1 MAEGRDLRGRE
12 FVFFL
17 SKKRVSRLEEA
28 WFTFR
33 FAFAVNKMALLIFSS
48 RKKKTVFLL
57 KKRQC
62 SPVFPSSPVNVYGE
76 FGHLTAPVG
85 RPPAPL
91 TWTAA

>member
-33 FAFAVNKMALLIFSS
+33 RHIECSTFTVSS
-48 RKKKTVFLL
+48 FRI
-57 KKRQC
+57 
-62 SPVFPSSPVNVYGE
+62 
-76 FGHLTAPVG
+76 
-85 RPPAPL
+85 
-91 TWTAA
+91 